1 MGGKIKSENNEI
13 IYDSPASDPEDD
25 FWLEHGRQMVTES
38 LGAVRSAANAVIA
51 ALGVIQAFYLGIMG
65 FSDFIPEDSSIMLK
79 MLFFIPLLLWLVS
92 LYFCVGVVMTGKLK
106 VFLLSPEDIKQKSLN
121 FTLEKQR
128 LLKWGFGFLAAG
140 LVAAFVLFVVR
151 LYL

>member
-1 MGGKIKSENNEI
+1 MSENNEI
-13 IYDSPASDPEDD
+13 IYDSPTSDPEDD
-25 FWLEHGRQMVTES
+25 FWLEHGRQMITES
-38 LGAVRSAANAVIA
+38 LGAVRSAANAVIT
-51 ALGVIQAFYLGIMG
+51 ALGVIQAIYLGILG
-65 FSDFIPEDSSIMLK
+65 FSEFIPEQVPWELK

-92 LYFCVGVVMTGKLK
+92 LYCCIGVVMTGKMTI
-106 VFLLSPEDIKQKSLN
+106 FLHSPEDIKQKSLN

-140 LVAAFVLFVVR
+140 LLAAFVLFVVR

>member
-1 MGGKIKSENNEI
+1 
-13 IYDSPASDPEDD
+13 
-25 FWLEHGRQMVTES
+25 MVTES

-92 LYFCVGVVMTGKLK
+92 LYFCVSVVMTGKLK